1 MAPTFVVQ
9 NKKEKAE
16 LLYLRGKALDFL
28 PEYSKNAEECLSKAI
43 KLMPTNARA
52 WDALGHVYW
61 KKASLVESRKCFE
74 GSLEQDEDNIEVLR
88 NLSMVCRQIQEPN
101 DEQRRKNYL
110 LSIQLANKCVT
121 LDMKDSQS
129 WCKCSYLK

>member
-16 LLYLRGKALDFL
+16 LLYLRGKTLDFL

-88 NLSMVCRQIQEPN
+88 NLSMVCR
-101 DEQRRKNYL
+101 
-110 LSIQLANKCVT
+110 
-121 LDMKDSQS
+121 
-129 WCKCSYLK
+129 